1 VRLDHFRGFVACWEV
16 PGEDKTA
23 ERGRWVEAPGNEL
36 LSALTEELG
45 QLPFIAEDLG
55 FITTD
60 VIALRDHFGFPGM
73 RILQYAF
80 GGDSRD
86 QNLPHNYPR
95 NAVVYT
101 GTHDNDTV
109 VGWFNG
115 RVGVDSTRDAEQI
128 ERERRFC
135 MKYLNTDGR
144 EINWDFIRA
153 AFASVAD
160 LAIVPLQDVLGLGSE
175 ARMNLPASAEGNWSW
190 RYTPDSLTEEHSRRL
205 RELSEL
211 YGRSVGTV

>member
-1 VRLDHFRGFVACWEV
+1 MFKLNENGAPKVVAGVPPDYFSATGQLWGNPIYDWDRLKSEGFHWWIERVRWTLQLVDIVRLDHFRGFVACWEV

-80 GGDSRD
+80 GGIVAIKTSRTTIHATPSST
-86 QNLPHNYPR
+86 QAHTITTR
-95 NAVVYT
+95 SS
-101 GTHDNDTV
+101 
-109 VGWFNG
+109 VGLM
-115 RVGVDSTRDAEQI
+115 A
-128 ERERRFC
+128 
-135 MKYLNTDGR
+135 
-144 EINWDFIRA
+144 
-153 AFASVAD
+153 
-160 LAIVPLQDVLGLGSE
+160 GSE
-175 ARMNLPASAEGNWSW
+175 WIRRATPNRSSVSGDSA
-190 RYTPDSLTEEHSRRL
+190 
-205 RELSEL
+205 
-211 YGRSVGTV
+211 